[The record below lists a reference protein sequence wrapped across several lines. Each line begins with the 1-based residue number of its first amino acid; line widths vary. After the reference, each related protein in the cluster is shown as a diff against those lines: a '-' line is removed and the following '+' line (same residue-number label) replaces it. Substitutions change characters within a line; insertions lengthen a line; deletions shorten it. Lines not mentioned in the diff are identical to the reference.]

1 MKAEQEQCGHGNAK
15 GYCAECGKSAVITCQ
30 RCDGQG
36 EIDADEQGMV
46 KCPVCDGEATIDYA
60 MVAEYAQQIDILRAK
75 LLRLETQLY
84 SGGTGRG
91 EV

>member
-1 MKAEQEQCGHGNAK
+1 MNHYIIHFRDFLHNRIDFSSECGHGNAK

-36 EIDADEQGMV
+36 EIDADERGMV

-60 MVAEYAQQIDILRAK
+60 LVAEYAQQIDMLRRK
-75 LLRLETQLY
+75 Q
-84 SGGTGRG
+84 
-91 EV
+91 